1 MTGGF
6 CMLRNIM
13 KIWNHAKSTNIQI
26 PHRQNILCCLLPRF
40 NSARSLKASDLV
52 TWSHFWQVSSRIP
65 DSSPNLV
72 DWKYLKMC
80 HRCRHWY
87 YCSTKQLESH
97 LSCIRLHG
105 HETHVDRYN
114 PNVSKYL
121 LLQYALTMCHKKWTC
136 EMCWYV
142 LCLVCMSSAPGC
154 GVALFFP
161 IRLLITD
168 GVVWS
173 SAPFWWHAH
182 SVPTFNCPEH
192 SNTKSRLWWTEATSS
207 YQFSAKG
214 RVRRI
219 SRIMRNSEA
228 DTVFSSNSWSGLK
241 LLLRAMAWFMMRAMG
256 LHIKNKIST
265 SFWQIQTISYSRM
278 N

>member
-1 MTGGF
+1 MSSLVLLLYQAARMTPQ
-6 CMLRNIM
+6 LYSASW
-13 KIWNHAKSTNIQI
+13 KWNTRWPIQPKRVQI
-26 PHRQNILCCLLPRF
+26 PTVTVRF
-40 NSARSLKASDLV
+40 ND
-52 TWSHFWQVSSRIP
+52 VSQ
-65 DSSPNLV
+65 
-72 DWKYLKMC
+72 KMDM
-80 HRCRHWY
+80 W
-87 YCSTKQLESH
+87 
-97 LSCIRLHG
+97 
-105 HETHVDRYN
+105 D
-114 PNVSKYL
+114 
-121 LLQYALTMCHKKWTC
+121 
-136 EMCWYV
+136 V

-168 GVVWS
+168 GVVWL

-228 DTVFSSNSWSGLK
+228 DTVFSSNSGSGLK
-241 LLLRAMAWFMMRAMG
+241 LLRAMAWFMMRAMG
-256 LHIKNKIST
+256 LHIKNKKDIS
-265 SFWQIQTISYSRM
+265 FILADPNHQLF
-278 N
+278 